1 MTFYLNERNHIFR
14 HFHLNEINQFKH
26 KSCKVGAES
35 LLFETVTVIQ
45 SNCSKMVSGFN
56 SEIFENY
63 ICSTF

>member
-1 MTFYLNERNHIFR
+1 MTFYLNERIFLGI
-14 HFHLNEINQFKH
+14 FHLNEINQFKH

-63 ICSTF
+63 IYSTF